1 MGAAPTVPPPGA
13 ADMVF
18 DVRHLFPG
26 DREEEGPE
34 PGLEHQEQA
43 AEESHPDLEALVAAV
58 AGDGDPGERM
68 AAVARLRV
76 LVPTAEGVERLCRI
90 VEDPAD
96 PRRLVA
102 IQVLGFHRHWLFN
115 RSSVQR
121 VLGWARA
128 ETDPAAAASLVWV
141 LRHRDVVQEFLRHP
155 AACVVREAALG
166 LPVNPETL
174 EALLDALLA
183 GAGAE
188 AGQVLAAKL
197 TGMHPNLAPLS
208 VDHLLRVSAST
219 DDQALEEVLSRLP
232 QPSLFDLLVD
242 GRGRTAWTMDAKPG
256 ESRGQEA
263 RRMSRLAARLLRER
277 PGADLIRLLVNRSV
291 ADETFGRRHAAFL
304 EKAMGN
310 TREKIGAD
318 VLDDLERLTVGA
330 SEDRVELMAR
340 LLMSLGDKIS
350 GEDSRS
356 QASDLLEKWKGM
368 SPALKLKIYH
378 LQQGL
383 T

>member
-1 MGAAPTVPPPGA
+1 
-13 ADMVF
+13 MVF
-18 DVRHLFPG
+18 DVRHLLPG
-26 DREEEGPE
+26 DPEDEGPGQDLE
-34 PGLEHQEQA
+34 PA
-43 AEESHPDLEALVAAV
+43 AEESHHDLEALVGSAAN
-58 AGDGDPGERM
+58 DGDPAERM
-68 AAVARLRV
+68 RAVARLRV
-76 LVPTAEGVERLCRI
+76 LVPTEAGVERLCRI

-102 IQVLGFHRHWLFN
+102 IQVLGFHRQWLFN

-128 ETDPAAAASLVWV
+128 ETDPVAAASLVWV

-155 AACVVREAALG
+155 APAVVREAALG
-166 LPVNPETL
+166 LPVNPETM
-174 EALLDALLA
+174 EALLDTLLA
-183 GAGAE
+183 GAGPE
-188 AGQVLAAKL
+188 IGRVLAEKL
-197 TGMHPNLAPLS
+197 SVMHPNLAPLS

-219 DDQALEEVLSRLP
+219 DDQALGEVLSRLP
-232 QPSLFDLLVD
+232 QPSVFDLLVD
-242 GRGRTAWTMDAKPG
+242 GRGRTAWAMDAKPG
-256 ESRGQEA
+256 ESRRQQEA
-263 RRMSRLAARLLRER
+263 RRMSRLAAELLQER
-277 PGADLIRLLVNRSV
+277 PGADLIRFLVNRSV
-291 ADETFGRRHAAFL
+291 ADEAFGRRHAAFL
-304 EKAMGN
+304 ERAMDN
-310 TREKIGAD
+310 TREKIGPD

-356 QASDLLEKWKGM
+356 QASDLIEKWKGM
-368 SPALKLKIYH
+368 SPALKLKIFH

>member
-1 MGAAPTVPPPGA
+1 
-13 ADMVF
+13 MVF

-26 DREEEGPE
+26 DPEEESPGQDPE
-34 PGLEHQEQA
+34 PA
-43 AEESHPDLEALVAAV
+43 AEESHHDLEALVGTAAG
-58 AGDGDPGERM
+58 AGDPAERM
-68 AAVARLRV
+68 RAVARLRV
-76 LVPTAEGVERLCRI
+76 LVPTEEGVEGLCRI
-90 VEDPAD
+90 VEDRAD

-102 IQVLGFHRHWLFN
+102 IQVLGFHRQWLFN

-128 ETDPAAAASLVWV
+128 EKDPAAAASLVWV

-155 AACVVREAALG
+155 TAAVVREAALG

-183 GAGAE
+183 GAGPVI
-188 AGQVLAAKL
+188 GRVLAAKL
-197 TGMHPNLAPLS
+197 AGMHPSLAS
-208 VDHLLRVSAST
+208 TAVDHLLRVSASV
-219 DDQALEEVLSRLP
+219 DDQALGEVISRLP
-232 QPSLFDLLVD
+232 QPSVFELLVE
-242 GRGRTAWTMDAKPG
+242 GRDRTAWTMDPKPG
-256 ESRGQEA
+256 ESRRKQQG
-263 RRMSRLAARLLRER
+263 RRMSRLAAELLQER
-277 PGADLIRLLVNRSV
+277 PGAELIRFLVNRSV
-291 ADETFGRRHAAFL
+291 ADEAFGRRHAAFL
-304 EKAMGN
+304 ERAMDS
-310 TREKIGAD
+310 TRENIGPD

-356 QASDLLEKWKGM
+356 QASDLIEKWKGM
-368 SPALKLKIYH
+368 SPALKLKIFH

>member
-1 MGAAPTVPPPGA
+1 
-13 ADMVF
+13 MVF

-26 DREEEGPE
+26 GPE
-34 PGLEHQEQA
+34 EQDPGPGLVNEEPA
-43 AEESHPDLEALVAAV
+43 AEESHPDLEALVAAA

-68 AAVARLRV
+68 GAVARLRI

-155 AACVVREAALG
+155 AAPVVREAALG

-183 GAGAE
+183 GAGPE
-188 AGQVLAAKL
+188 ADRALAAKL

-208 VDHLLRVSAST
+208 VDHLLRVSASI
-219 DDQALEEVLSRLP
+219 DDQALGEVLSRLP

-256 ESRGQEA
+256 ESRGNQEA

-291 ADETFGRRHAAFL
+291 ADEAFGRRHAAFL
-304 EKAMGN
+304 EKAMDN

-356 QASDLLEKWKGM
+356 QASDLIEKWKGM
-368 SPALKLKIYH
+368 SPALKLKIFH

>member
-1 MGAAPTVPPPGA
+1 
-13 ADMVF
+13 MVF
-18 DVRHLFPG
+18 DVRHLHPG
-26 DREEEGPE
+26 DPGEEESARDQGHPE
-34 PGLEHQEQA
+34 PA
-43 AEESHPDLEALVAAV
+43 AEESHPDLEALVAAAAS
-58 AGDGDPGERM
+58 AGDPAERM
-68 AAVARLRV
+68 GAVARLRV
-76 LVPTAEGVERLCRI
+76 LVPTEEGVERLCRI

-102 IQVLGFHRHWLFN
+102 IQVLGFHRHWLFS

-141 LRHRDVVQEFLRHP
+141 LRHRDVVQEFLGHP
-155 AACVVREAALG
+155 AAAVVREAALG

-183 GAGAE
+183 GAGPE
-188 AGQVLAAKL
+188 AGRVLAAKL
-197 TGMHPNLAPLS
+197 TGMHPNLAPRS
-208 VDHLLRVSAST
+208 VDHLLRASAST
-219 DDQALEEVLSRLP
+219 EDRALGEVLSLLP
-232 QPSLFDLLVD
+232 QTSVFDLLVD
-242 GRGRTAWTMDAKPG
+242 GSGRTAWTMDARTG
-256 ESRGQEA
+256 ASRPREEA
-263 RRMSRLAARLLRER
+263 RRMSRLAAELLQQR
-277 PGADLIRLLVNRSV
+277 PGADLIRFLVNRSV
-291 ADETFGRRHAAFL
+291 ADEAFGRRHAAFL
-304 EKAMGN
+304 EQAMGN

-356 QASDLLEKWKGM
+356 QASDLLEKWKGI
-368 SPALKLKIYH
+368 SPALKLKIFH